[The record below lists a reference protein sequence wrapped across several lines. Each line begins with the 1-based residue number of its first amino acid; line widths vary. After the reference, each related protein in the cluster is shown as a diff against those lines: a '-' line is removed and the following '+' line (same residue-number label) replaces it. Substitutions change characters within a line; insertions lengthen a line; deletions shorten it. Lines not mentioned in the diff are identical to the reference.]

1 MVFASKHPFSS
12 GISQLATFDDAKGFL
27 SAFDLEIFP
36 WSSWGC
42 IGLAVG
48 IAERGLRTGFIQYWC
63 TDRLIRWYTDI
74 LIYWY
79 TDTLT
84 SCFTTVVVAIYIYIF
99 ICIHIYDLHG
109 LVDLLYTQVFSGM
122 INRKLVYTTIYR
134 YGYIIYIYTH
144 IHTNLIFRFAMIP
157 HDIRNITMSC
167 MDPSTFWGS
176 IWGI

>member
-1 MVFASKHPFSS
+1 MT
-12 GISQLATFDDAKGFL
+12 LKGFYQHL
-27 SAFDLEIFP
+27 ILRYSHDPHGVALALQWELLNVGCVPDLY
-36 WSSWGC
+36 S
-42 IGLAVG
+42 
-48 IAERGLRTGFIQYWC
+48 
-63 TDRLIRWYTDI
+63 TDVLIDWYADI

-79 TDTLT
+79 IDTLIHWQ
-84 SCFTTVVVAIYIYIF
+84 AALQQWWLLYIYIF
-99 ICIHIYDLHG
+99 ICIHIYIYDLHG

-134 YGYIIYIYTH
+134 YGYIIYIYIYTH

>member
-1 MVFASKHPFSS
+1 MT
-12 GISQLATFDDAKGFL
+12 LKGFYQHLILRYSHDPHGVALALQWELLNVGCVPDL
-27 SAFDLEIFP
+27 S
-36 WSSWGC
+36 S
-42 IGLAVG
+42 
-48 IAERGLRTGFIQYWC
+48 

-84 SCFTTVVVAIYIYIF
+84 SCFTTVVVAIYIF